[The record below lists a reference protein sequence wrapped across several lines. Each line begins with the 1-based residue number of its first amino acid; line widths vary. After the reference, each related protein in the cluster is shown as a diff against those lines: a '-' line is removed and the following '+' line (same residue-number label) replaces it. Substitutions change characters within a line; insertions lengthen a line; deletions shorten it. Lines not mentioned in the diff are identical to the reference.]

1 MTTKTPADELNAL
14 LDREARRLHGALLGV
29 AEAHLERSGAQEA
42 LDGLA
47 KHIESLLKASDLLG
61 RRRTLLVAASKGAD
75 LTIPP
80 SGIPPAKPGA
90 PSGPLGGGGRGI
102 PRVDFPEAM
111 ANLELRDPRLLAAGE
126 SMGALYEQGGF
137 SLAKASEQQV
147 IAKVQDVLARAM
159 ATGEEGMTTRKVLA
173 EMGPWTRGYANVV
186 YRNNLNTAYT
196 SGIFEQMKDPAVQ
209 RVIGAL
215 RFDAVGDADTTAIC
229 RACDGTIAS
238 AEHPVWNGRSPGL
251 HHGCRSSVTFMDW
264 RTLER
269 EGRVRDGGVVPYIPN
284 PEVRAMPGFGGRR
297 LLGLSP

>member
-1 MTTKTPADELNAL
+1 MTKTPADELNAL
-14 LDREARRLHGALLGV
+14 LDREAVRMHGALLGV
-29 AEAHLERSGAQEA
+29 AEAHIDRVGAQDA

-47 KHIESLLKASDLLG
+47 KHIASLLKASDLLG

-80 SGIPPAKPGA
+80 SGIPPVKPGA
-90 PSGPLGGGGRGI
+90 PSGPMGGGGGRI

-111 ANLELRDPRLLAAGE
+111 ANLELRNPRLLAAGE
-126 SMGALYEQGGF
+126 SMGALYDQGGF
-137 SLAKASEQQV
+137 SLAKASEQHV
-147 IAKVQDVLARAM
+147 VAKVQDVLARAM
-159 ATGEEGMTTRKVLA
+159 ATGEDGMTTRKVLA
-173 EMGPWTRGYANVV
+173 EMGPWTRGYANTV
-186 YRNNLNTAYT
+186 YRNNLSTAYA

-229 RACDGTIAS
+229 RACDGTIATS
-238 AEHPVWNGRSPGL
+238 EHPVWSGRTPPL
-251 HHGCRSSVTFMDW
+251 HHNCRSSVTFMDW

-284 PEVRAMPGFGGRR
+284 PEVRGIDGFGGRR
-297 LLGLSP
+297 ALGLSP